1 MGRASKRETERR
13 VNFAASLLA
22 QGHSSSAAVTQVADL
37 EGLSRR
43 QSRRIVSA
51 AHDLIVQDLEEMDI
65 SRPQMV
71 AQLIGNLQAGVQKG
85 LVLGQIGAVAS
96 CTKTLIELCGLAADS
111 DYNVRKRKNHL

>member
-13 VNFAASLLA
+13 VSFAASLLA
-22 QGHSSSAAVTQVADL
+22 QGHSSSAAVTEVAHS

-51 AHDLIVQDLEEMDI
+51 AHDLIVEDLEEMDI
-65 SRPQMV
+65 SRPKMV

-96 CTKTLIELCGLAADS
+96 CSKAIIELCGLAADS
-111 DYNVRKRKNHL
+111 TYNSRARRS